1 MNSQSFNDF
10 TLSVNT
16 SVHQFL
22 NHLITW
28 RGTIAARLSTY
39 IKIICDVWVVD
50 SFIFFRRFSSQ
61 QNCFIWQATEVVL
74 HLEYFFY
81 QVILSSKDKNRQCRQ
96 CILEERTIY
105 IQQTDEI
112 QTKTAEVKM
121 TLSSC
126 WLDEEVKDE
135 ISHEENAYLYWM
147 LYLYFIE
154 CYFNL
159 FLQTQIILD
168 GLVGNSSKEVNHL
181 YATRK
186 TKYKRWS
193 YVRMRAQ

>member
-1 MNSQSFNDF
+1 M
-10 TLSVNT
+10 
-16 SVHQFL
+16 
-22 NHLITW
+22 
-28 RGTIAARLSTY
+28 
-39 IKIICDVWVVD
+39 
-50 SFIFFRRFSSQ
+50 
-61 QNCFIWQATEVVL
+61 VL

-135 ISHEENAYLYWM
+135 ISHEENAYLY
-147 LYLYFIE
+147 
-154 CYFNL
+154 
-159 FLQTQIILD
+159 
-168 GLVGNSSKEVNHL
+168 
-181 YATRK
+181 
-186 TKYKRWS
+186 
-193 YVRMRAQ
+193 